1 MDFNATVVGQILFIV
16 SFVVIFF
23 TVKFARGK
31 TKNLPLTG
39 FYSFLLNLL
48 LPPVGWYFCYYWKKR
63 VKC

>member
-39 FYSFLLNLL
+39 FYSF
-48 LPPVGWYFCYYWKKR
+48 F
-63 VKC
+63 